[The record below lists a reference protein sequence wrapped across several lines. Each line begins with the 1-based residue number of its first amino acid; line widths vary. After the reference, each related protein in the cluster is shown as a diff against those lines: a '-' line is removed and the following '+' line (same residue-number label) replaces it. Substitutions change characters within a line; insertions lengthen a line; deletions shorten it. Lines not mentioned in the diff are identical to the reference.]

1 MISSRYG
8 GTARPGCQTDIM
20 NNAAKIRNNPET
32 TKFSKGKDEIPRNLF
47 TSRRLTG
54 SFLSI
59 LTVVGIDIPLLQG
72 FVRRAAVIHRLD
84 DLIFKVMLPCYRQS
98 LWSGEV

>member
-1 MISSRYG
+1 
-8 GTARPGCQTDIM
+8 M

-72 FVRRAAVIHRLD
+72 FVRRAAMIHRLD

-98 LWSGEV
+98 LRPGIS